1 METALFIAIV
11 VGMLTSI
18 VVTWS
23 MFRKRLRIYLLKLS
37 DDISELQ
44 KTTDDL
50 KRKLE
55 EMERK
60 LEQ

>member
-1 METALFIAIV
+1 METALFVAIV

-18 VVTWS
+18 MVIWGV
-23 MFRKRLRIYLLKLS
+23 FRKRLRIYLLKLS

-44 KTTDDL
+44 KNTDDL

-55 EMERK
+55 ELERK
-60 LEQ
+60 LER